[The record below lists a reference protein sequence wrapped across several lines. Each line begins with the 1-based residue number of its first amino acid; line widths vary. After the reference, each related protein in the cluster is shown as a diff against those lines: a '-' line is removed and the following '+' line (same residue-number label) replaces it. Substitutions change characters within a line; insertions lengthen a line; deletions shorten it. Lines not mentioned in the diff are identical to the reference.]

1 MAWKSQQEDQHLKL
15 EWSAP
20 MSGLDTTAL
29 APYVQGLVDLENFLI
44 QNQSY
49 IASTWAPVS
58 FGDVGLSWTTQ
69 TLIGFG
75 ELGFPIA
82 ISGATNVE
90 DQFFYVVLDSSGNIA
105 ARVSD
110 NIETATGGDL
120 PGSPLATL
128 GSPIQGTLSWKTINN
143 TTYISAPGMSQIFQI
158 GPDGSGNL
166 TFSLLTSY
174 LGCKFLGEFNGR
186 LIALNVSQWTTSGG
200 VSFAQNFPYQFA
212 WSAAGQQYGIWN
224 PLDMSS
230 NATGAGF
237 NNLPDVE
244 DEITG
249 ALFIGPTIYC
259 IRRAGI
265 TEVTALNSGI
275 QPFNFD
281 HMWASHK
288 GVGTVFPETIAQ
300 YGPKGAFVAKD
311 DIYSLG
317 LDGIS
322 TFGGSAKNAIYTDL
336 QAASVIQSTMV
347 ALTINGAPELCY
359 ILALQIANST
369 TSTYIVRTYIYGFES
384 KQWMRLT
391 FTTTSTAN
399 FVSITSLLLSN
410 IINTTFSDNVSCDGV
425 AIATQVPGSAP
436 LWFYIPLAPSNSA
449 ALGNAN
455 QSQLTFPPARIQTFK
470 DITIDA
476 VGFYAE
482 GTTGAV
488 FQPIVDGIQFTEQ
501 TIGTGPDAEKNLYTS
516 YPLNQASTTSLQPAL
531 VVEASGTI
539 AFGEIS
545 LYGTIGP
552 GRRP

>member
-1 MAWKSQQEDQHLKL
+1 MAWKAQQEDQHLKL

-29 APYVQGLVDLENFLI
+29 APYATGLVDAENFLI

-49 IASTWAPVS
+49 IASTWQS
-58 FGDVGLSWTTQ
+58 ITFGDSEDDWTNI

-82 ISGATNVE
+82 ISGATNVL
-90 DQFFYVVLDSSGNIA
+90 DKFFYIVLDNAGNIA
-105 ARVSD
+105 ARVAD
-110 NIETATGGDL
+110 NIETASGGDL
-120 PGSPLATL
+120 PGSPIAAL
-128 GSPIQGTLSWKTINN
+128 GSPVQGTLSWKTINN
-143 TTYISAPGMSQIFQI
+143 TTYLSAPGMSQIFQI

-166 TFSLLTSY
+166 TFSLLTAF

-186 LIALNVSQWTTSGG
+186 LIAMNVSQWNTSGS
-200 VSFAQNFPYQFA
+200 VHFAENFPYQIA

-249 ALFIGPTIYC
+249 ALFIGPTVYC
-259 IRRAGI
+259 IRRTGI
-265 TEVTALNSGI
+265 TEITALNSGI
-275 QPFNFD
+275 QPLNFD

-317 LDGIS
+317 IDGIS
-322 TFGGSAKNAIYTDL
+322 TFGGSAKRAIYTDL
-336 QAASVIQSTMV
+336 QAASVIQSSMV

-359 ILALQIANST
+359 ILALQIVNSDAS
-369 TSTYIVRTYIYGFES
+369 TSIVRTYIYGFES

-391 FTTTSTAN
+391 FTTAFTAN
-399 FVSITSLLLSN
+399 LVSIVSLLMSN
-410 IINTTFSDNVSCDGV
+410 IITGIADNTSVDGV
-425 AIATQVPGSAP
+425 AIATQVPGSVP
-436 LWFYIPLAPSNSA
+436 LWFYIPLLPSNTA
-449 ALGNAN
+449 ALGNTN

-470 DITIDA
+470 DVTIDA

-482 GTTGAV
+482 GATGAV

-501 TIGTGPDAEKNLYTS
+501 VIGTGSDSAKNLYTS
-516 YPLNQASTTSLQPAL
+516 YPLNQSSLTSLQPAL
-531 VVEASGTI
+531 QVEASGTI

-545 LYGTIGP
+545 LYGTIGQ
-552 GRRP
+552 GRKP

>member
-1 MAWKSQQEDQHLKL
+1 VAWKPQQEDQHLKL

-29 APYVQGLVDLENFLI
+29 APYAQGLVDAENFLI

-49 IASTWAPVS
+49 IASTWASVP
-58 FGDVGLSWTTQ
+58 FGDLALSWTNI

-82 ISGATNVE
+82 ISGATNVL
-90 DQFFYVVLDSSGNIA
+90 DKFFYVIIDNAGNIA

-110 NIETATGGDL
+110 NIETVSGGDL
-120 PGSPLATL
+120 PGSPLPAL
-128 GSPIQGTLSWKTINN
+128 GAPVQGTLTWKTINN
-143 TTYISAPGMSQIFQI
+143 TTYLSAPGMSQIFQI
-158 GPDGSGNL
+158 GPDPTTGDL
-166 TFSLLTSY
+166 TFSLLTDF

-186 LIALNVSQWTTSGG
+186 LIAMNVSQFTTVGG
-200 VSFAQNFPYQFA
+200 VSFAQNFPYQVA

-224 PLDMSS
+224 PLDLSS

-249 ALFIGPTIYC
+249 ALFIGPTVYC

-265 TEVTALNSGI
+265 TEITALNSGI
-275 QPFNFD
+275 QPLNFD

-288 GVGTVFPETIAQ
+288 GVGTVFPQTIAQ
-300 YGPKGAFVAKD
+300 YGPKGCFVAKD

-317 LDGIS
+317 IDGIS
-322 TFGGSAKNAIYTDL
+322 TFGGAAKRAIYTDL
-336 QAASVIQSTMV
+336 QAASVIQSSMV

-359 ILALQIANST
+359 VLALQIVNTGAST
-369 TSTYIVRTYIYGFES
+369 SIIRTYIYGFS
-384 KQWMRLT
+384 SQQWMRLT
-391 FTTTSTAN
+391 LSTAFTAN
-399 FVSITSLLLSN
+399 FVYIASLLLSN
-410 IINTTFSDNVSCDGV
+410 IITGIADNTSVDGV
-425 AIATQVPGSAP
+425 AIATQVPGQAP

-449 ALGNAN
+449 VLGNAN

-470 DITIDA
+470 DVTIDA

-482 GTTGAV
+482 GTTGTV

-501 TIGTGPDAEKNLYTS
+501 TIGTGPDSAKNLYTS
-516 YPLNQASTTSLQPAL
+516 YPLNQASLTSLQPAL

>member
-1 MAWKSQQEDQHLKL
+1 L
-15 EWSAP
+15 
-20 MSGLDTTAL
+20 
-29 APYVQGLVDLENFLI
+29 
-44 QNQSY
+44 
-49 IASTWAPVS
+49 
-58 FGDVGLSWTTQ
+58 
-69 TLIGFG
+69 
-75 ELGFPIA
+75 
-82 ISGATNVE
+82 
-90 DQFFYVVLDSSGNIA
+90 
-105 ARVSD
+105 
-110 NIETATGGDL
+110 
-120 PGSPLATL
+120 
-128 GSPIQGTLSWKTINN
+128 
-143 TTYISAPGMSQIFQI
+143 
-158 GPDGSGNL
+158 
-166 TFSLLTSY
+166 
-174 LGCKFLGEFNGR
+174 
-186 LIALNVSQWTTSGG
+186 
-200 VSFAQNFPYQFA
+200 
-212 WSAAGQQYGIWN
+212 
-224 PLDMSS
+224 SS

-249 ALFIGPTIYC
+249 ALFIGPTIYV

-288 GVGTVFPETIAQ
+288 GVGTVFPQTIAQ

-311 DIYSLG
+311 DVYSLG

-322 TFGGSAKNAIYTDL
+322 TFGGMAKNAIYTDL
-336 QAASVIQSTMV
+336 QAASVVQSAMV

-359 ILALQIANST
+359 ILAMQIVNSGAS
-369 TSTYIVRTYIYGFES
+369 TSIIRTYIYGYET

-391 FTTTSTAN
+391 FSTAFTAN
-399 FVSITSLLLSN
+399 FVYIASLLLSN
-410 IINTTFSDNVSCDGV
+410 IITGVADNTSVDGV

-449 ALGNAN
+449 ALGNAF

-470 DITIDA
+470 DVTIDA

-482 GTTGAV
+482 GETGAT

-501 TIGTGPDAEKNLYTS
+501 TIGTGRDSAKNLYTA
-516 YPLNQASTTSLQPAL
+516 YPLNQSSMTALQPKL